1 MRRYALSS
9 SASSSTARMRR
20 REKTRDGVVSAH
32 RRARRRHHR
41 GGGNAHAERRPLPRP
56 AVDVHLAAQAAHDA
70 ERDRQAEPG
79 AHPARLGREER
90 LEDARRRL
98 GRDARPVVR
107 HLDDDV
113 VAVVEAAHADQVAL
127 DVRLLQRLRRVRDQV
142 QEHLSQPG
150 GAGQHRPGRAQVLL
164 DARAVLELVAQHRQ
178 RRFDR
183 GVDADGNVDV
193 LVGVRERS
201 QIAHDALNARH
212 PLLRL
217 LEDGAGLEQQIRQPR
232 ARAGPRRAARAACPR
247 SGACARS
254 APRCWPARTR
264 PGC

>member
-1 MRRYALSS
+1 
-9 SASSSTARMRR
+9 MRR
-20 REKTRDGVVSAH
+20 RKKTPRRRRVGH

-56 AVDVHLAAQAAHDA
+56 VVDVDLAAQAAHDA

-79 AHPARLGREER
+79 PHPARFGREER
-90 LEDARRRL
+90 LEDARHRL
-98 GRDARPVVR
+98 GRDARAVVR
-107 HLDDDV
+107 HLDDHV
-113 VAVVEAAHADQVAL
+113 VAVVEAAHADQVTL
-127 DVRLLQRLRRVRDQV
+127 DVRLVQRLRRVRDQV

-150 GAGQHRPGRAQVLL
+150 GAGPHRPGGAQVVL

-178 RRFDR
+178 RGFDR
-183 GVDADGNVDV
+183 GVDVDGHVHV

-201 QIAHDALNARH
+201 EIAHDALNARH

-217 LEDGAGLEQQIRQPR
+217 LEDRARLEQQIRQPR
-232 ARAGPRRAARAACPR
+232 TRVRPRRVDRAACPR